1 MASINI
7 NKQKN
12 NKQGDKKPKGGLGM
26 KKTVLGIM
34 VTIITLA
41 LTACPSPPPPAPAG
55 DFSLAANAVTI
66 TKGNSGTVTVTVN
79 RTNGFSDLVDLVL
92 SGEPTGVTGSFNPT
106 SADASSDLT
115 INVTNAATPGSY
127 TLTVTGTAD
136 GKTRTAV
143 FSLNVTALA
152 DTTKPKILSVSPSNN
167 KSGVVNNTNIVIK
180 FSEPMNKASGQA
192 AYQSSTSGIKPSEVS
207 FNWNAA
213 GTILTINPNS
223 NLKYRA
229 VNGSGLQP
237 APFQYTYNITNTA
250 TDLAGNSLS
259 NPQTVKFRTL
269 RRVTHT
275 LFSTVDGG
283 LRADGPPLPGSVCAG
298 NTKAFMCVGDSSSA
312 ANAQYKAFV
321 GFSIAALPSSL
332 TKIEKATFSA
342 YQKFIKGTPYTTL
355 KDGTKS
361 LQIQHVYFN
370 STLTFADF
378 NTPVL
383 HNEGNL
389 STSTTVGYKSNDVT
403 TSLKDDYAKKASRGS
418 RSQFM
423 LSFPKASD
431 FDGVWDAAEF
441 YTREKLGTSK
451 DPKLVVVYL
460 KP

>member
-7 NKQKN
+7 NKQTNK
-12 NKQGDKKPKGGLGM
+12 KQGDKKPKGGLGM

-213 GTILTINPNS
+213 GTTLTINPNS

-229 VNGSGLQP
+229 ITNLLTP
-237 APFQYTYNITNTA
+237 AFTYIYNITNTA
-250 TDLAGNSLS
+250 TDLAGNSLA
-259 NPQTVKFRTL
+259 NPQTVKFKTL
-269 RRVTHT
+269 RSMTHT
-275 LFSTVDGG
+275 LFSVIDADIRSDGKVG
-283 LRADGPPLPGSVCAG
+283 ACGIVSQTLGFACI
-298 NTKAFMCVGDSSSA
+298 GDSGA
-312 ANAQYKAFV
+312 VGNADYKAFF
-321 GFSIAALPSSL
+321 GFNIVSLPNNIN
-332 TKIEKATFSA
+332 KIVSAKFSA
-342 YQKFIKGTPYTTL
+342 YQRNVTGDPYGSIMQKIIIEHVDFGTTIKF
-355 KDGTKS
+355 
-361 LQIQHVYFN
+361 N
-370 STLTFADF
+370 DF
-378 NTPVL
+378 NTNTL
-383 HNEGNL
+383 HTAAVF
-389 STSTTVGYKSNDVT
+389 STNVTPGYKTEDVT
-403 TSLKDDYAKKASRGS
+403 ISLKDDYAKRASRGN
-418 RSQFM
+418 RSQYRLRF
-423 LSFPKASD
+423 SVPT
-431 FDGVWDAAEF
+431 DGDGNTDVAYFHTKEQ
-441 YTREKLGTSK
+441 TGTSK
-451 DPKLVVVYL
+451 DPKLVIIYL
-460 KP
+460 VP